1 MIKRIVDVIGAVVL
15 ILLLFPIFVLLY
27 LVILISMGNPVVF
40 KQYRPGKNE
49 VLFPILKF
57 RTMSQACS
65 ADGILLP
72 DNQRITKLGALLRK
86 TSLDELP
93 SLLNVI
99 KGEMSFI
106 GPRPLLIQYLPY
118 YTDEERIR
126 FSMRPGITG
135 LAQVSG
141 RNNLDWDTRL
151 SMDVYYVENY
161 SMTLDAIILFRT
173 ILHVFTGKDIAV
185 DTDTVESFLDKERAT
200 SNGAK

>member
-1 MIKRIVDVIGAVVL
+1 
-15 ILLLFPIFVLLY
+15 
-27 LVILISMGNPVVF
+27 MGNPVVF